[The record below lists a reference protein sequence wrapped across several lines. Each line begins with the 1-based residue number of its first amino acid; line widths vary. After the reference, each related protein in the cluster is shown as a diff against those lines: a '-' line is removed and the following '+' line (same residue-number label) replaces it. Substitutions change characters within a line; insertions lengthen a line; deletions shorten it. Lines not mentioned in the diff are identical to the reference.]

1 MILSVLS
8 ESTSS
13 FDPFSLSGGSGL
25 AWTLIIFLASLFPA
39 WKVVFGPVV
48 AALEERDDKAAR
60 AIHQAEAASREAEA
74 ARAEVEVKLGEAR
87 SEAAK
92 LLAAARERAEER
104 EREIVDAAKS
114 EASSMLDA
122 ARDAIRAEQD
132 KAVSAIRQEVVDL
145 TMSAA
150 EHVLKRSVDG
160 EDNRRLVLELVSVT
174 EKSA

>member
-1 MILSVLS
+1 MTLSLLS
-8 ESTSS
+8 ESVAR
-13 FDPFSLSGGSGL
+13 FDPFSLSGSSGVV
-25 AWTLIIFLASLFPA
+25 WTLIIFAASLYPA

-60 AIHQAEAASREAEA
+60 AIEQAERASRDAEA

-87 SEAAK
+87 AEAAK

-104 EREIVDAAKS
+104 EREIVEAAKG

-132 KAVSAIRQEVVDL
+132 KAVSTIRQEVVDL
-145 TMSAA
+145 TIAAA
-150 EHVLKRSVDG
+150 EQVLGRSVDG
-160 EDNRRLVLELVSVT
+160 EDNRRLALELVS
-174 EKSA
+174 SAEAKA